1 VQGTELRS
9 YPALVDRGSNVDL
22 VLLESQ
28 SAAERASRAGIER
41 LLRLLAQK
49 PLAALSKRRPP
60 PFPRGDGVPNA
71 RTAVEAFHEQLEGRV
86 LREAFGLQGSAP
98 LPRTQTAF
106 LALGGF
112 GLPRIDVAF
121 DRLAK
126 AIAGAS
132 AALDQTYRALKA
144 SASQPSGTH
153 AARDLRGQ
161 LEALFPPDLLDT
173 LELERLEQL
182 PRYLKAAQQR
192 LARAIVDPRKDA
204 EKNAPL
210 APLWQQFVER
220 RPQLRDS
227 VGAARWRWA
236 FEELRVAV
244 FAPELRAAS
253 APSVANLAAALSAL
267 A

>member
-1 VQGTELRS
+1 
-9 YPALVDRGSNVDL
+9 
-22 VLLESQ
+22 
-28 SAAERASRAGIER
+28 
-41 LLRLLAQK
+41 
-49 PLAALSKRRPP
+49 
-60 PFPRGDGVPNA
+60 
-71 RTAVEAFHEQLEGRV
+71 
-86 LREAFGLQGSAP
+86 
-98 LPRTQTAF
+98 

-144 SASQPSGTH
+144 SATQPSGTH
-153 AARDLRGQ
+153 AARDLRAQ

-227 VGAARWRWA
+227 VGAARFRWA

-267 A
+267 L